1 MMLEFLWWYFDVGKM
16 YYFDRCLIFAGMDD
30 PMGDSYPHG
39 YGANSYPLVEM
50 DNLIGLFFCRGYG
63 YEIVIPD
70 GYLSI
75 VISVQVCY

>member
-1 MMLEFLWWYFDVGKM
+1 
-16 YYFDRCLIFAGMDD
+16 
-30 PMGDSYPHG
+30 
-39 YGANSYPLVEM
+39 VEM